1 MKVTSAE
8 LEVVLIRDNK
18 RQLNGCYDY
27 WSMILFHLYLVAHA
41 DVLNKIRIKIRQ
53 KLNDSYRSIPMLW
66 YVYQREKEIFTF
78 QDVVFFLRRD
88 FSILWRHV
96 MAIYIR
102 KCVSGRSTIY
112 FRKHHT
118 LRSWRRLHSH
128 FLKKTWLI
136 TISLVKNNS
145 VWITTASVNID
156 IKIRIGQINSDQIG
170 NCIRNSLFWWMK
182 CSSSTS
188 WYFSLPTMTLVLLL
202 HYY

>member
-8 LEVVLIRDNK
+8 LEIVLIRDNK
-18 RQLNGCYDY
+18 RQLNDCYDY

-66 YVYQREKEIFTF
+66 YVYRREKEIFTF

-102 KCVSGRSTIY
+102 KRVSGRSTIY

-118 LRSWRRLHSH
+118 LRSWRRFHSH

-145 VWITTASVNID
+145 VWITTASVNTD
-156 IKIRIGQINSDQIG
+156 IKIRYRSDQF
-170 NCIRNSLFWWMK
+170 RSDR
-182 CSSSTS
+182 
-188 WYFSLPTMTLVLLL
+188 
-202 HYY
+202 